1 MLWLV
6 VAVVSYLLLA
16 VVALADKFFITGPVG
31 NAKLYAFYI
40 GILQLLVFLLLPFVD
55 FSIPELNQI
64 ILALL
69 AGICF
74 MLGLFWFFR
83 GLQEFEASR
92 VVPAIGALLPVI
104 IFAVFF
110 IFSGNRVLPKPAEL
124 FSCLFWAA
132 FWSPIEKSCRSGA
145 SNFPC

>member
-1 MLWLV
+1 MLWLI
-6 VAVVSYLLLA
+6 VALA
-16 VVALADKFFITGPVG
+16 AYFILAAVALADKFFITGPVG

-110 IFSGNRVLPKPAEL
+110 IF
-124 FSCLFWAA
+124 FF
-132 FWSPIEKSCRSGA
+132 
-145 SNFPC
+145 